1 MRRALCALLLGL
13 CLLGVAL
20 GPAPVQGAGE
30 PRGREVVRLLNATR
44 MEEAEAMLARV
55 PDGDDWKG
63 LATALLE
70 FHYGDYSAA
79 EAALPPPGSREEEDL
94 AWLRTR
100 ILASKA
106 ATAGF
111 EERREQNF
119 LYRYQPGPDSI
130 LVDYA
135 IDALEGQ
142 RAAMA
147 RVLGVAPARP
157 VVIEFFS
164 SLPGF
169 VAASGLPAE
178 WVETTNTVAICKW
191 DRMLVLSPM
200 QMRRGYPWKDTIAHE
215 YVHLVLSRAS
225 NNEAPVWFQE
235 GSAKVMESW
244 WRKGP
249 RPGPLDLDPYS
260 ESMLATA
267 KKDKS
272 LIPFESMHPSM
283 AALPSSDA
291 AGLAF
296 AEVATAVD
304 FIVGEV
310 GEPGYRRV
318 VEQTAL
324 HGDVMRAI
332 DEVLGLHGGG
342 FEKRWRRW
350 LDAQPHQIRANVA
363 SIAQKIESGSGG
375 QVDAEGTELDPVLL
389 AHRAMQ
395 DFTRLGDLL
404 RTRGHLEAALIEYGK
419 ASNAEPLH
427 SPALANKQARTLKAL
442 NRAEF
447 ARDLLR
453 ASVALYPEFTPT
465 VTLLAELAWSS
476 GDAREAEALAWQ
488 AIGLNPFD
496 PSPHAVLERVYAES
510 ERPQE
515 AEREKNVLEVLSNRG
530 W

>member
-1 MRRALCALLLGL
+1 MRRILLIALLSLSVGT
-13 CLLGVAL
+13 AH
-20 GPAPVQGAGE
+20 AAGE
-30 PRGREVVRLLNATR
+30 PRGREVVRLLDATR
-44 MEEAEAMLARV
+44 MAAAEAMLAKV
-55 PDGDDWKG
+55 PDDDEWKP
-63 LATALLE
+63 LATALLL
-70 FHYGDYSAA
+70 FHQGDYPGA
-79 EAALPPPGSREEEDL
+79 EAALPVPGSHEEEEL
-94 AWLRTR
+94 AWLRPR
-100 ILASKA
+100 IAAASF

-111 EERREQNF
+111 VERREQNF
-119 LYRYQPGPDSI
+119 LYRFPAGPESI

-147 RVLGVAPARP
+147 RVLGVAPERP
-157 VVIEFFS
+157 VVIEFFGR
-164 SLPGF
+164 LPDF

-200 QMRRGYPWKDTIAHE
+200 HMRRGYPWKDTIAHE
-215 YVHLVLSRAS
+215 YVHLIVSRAS
-225 NNEAPVWFQE
+225 GNEAPVWFQE

-249 RPGPLDLDPYS
+249 RPGDFELDPYS

-296 AEVATAVD
+296 AEVATAID
-304 FIVGEV
+304 FILGEV

-332 DEVLGLHGGG
+332 DEVMGLHGGG

-350 LDAQPHQIRANVA
+350 LDAQPHQVRANVA
-363 SIAQKIESGSGG
+363 SIAQTLESGAGG
-375 QVDAEGTELDPVLL
+375 ETDPEGTELDPVLL

-404 RTRGHLEAALIEYGK
+404 RTRGHLEAALVEYNK
-419 ASNAEPLH
+419 AAGAQTLH
-427 SPALANKQARTLKAL
+427 SPALANKQARTLQAL
-442 NRAEF
+442 GRADF
-447 ARDLLR
+447 ARDLLKG
-453 ASVALYPEFTPT
+453 SVDLYPEFTPT
-465 VTLLAELAWSS
+465 VTLLAELAWEG
-476 GDAREAEALAWQ
+476 GDAKEAEIRAWQ

-496 PSPHAVLERVYAES
+496 PGPHVILAQIYAAS
-510 ERPQE
+510 ERATE
-515 AEREKNVLEVLSNRG
+515 AQRENKVIELLTNRG